1 MTTITQRLGIGSME
15 MPMLFQDGGESLAAP
30 TSDPLVVTVG
40 DVPNAPTISGFAPDT
55 AITAADYTSVDTA
68 TAGAT
73 GQWAFVTG
81 SYADG
86 SQSFTASATDQ
97 SGDTTN
103 STVMS
108 APLDVNVESTA
119 PTAAISGATEQGAD
133 NSTLVLAGT
142 TTGAADG
149 YSTVAIDD
157 GAQLLGTAAVAAD
170 GTWTFQFDDAAYS
183 SHSFTARVTDAA
195 NTTSTP
201 SNPLVVTVAPS
212 TPAGETP
219 PTPTI
224 GAGPDISATGQT
236 ADQNLVTLL
245 GTADN
250 GDYINVYYGRIDVY
264 YDSVLLGSAT
274 VGSDGTW
281 VFTADQLS
289 YGAHAL
295 TASANDGQGL
305 NIPNVIAA
313 DYVSGNALTLSGT
326 DPTGILSQSR
336 DRPSTF
342 SKGHFALAVTVG
354 HIQDAPTIYGFAPD
368 LAITA
373 AGYTSE
379 NMLTLDGTADAGNT
393 MSVFDGTTLLGSAT
407 TGANGQWSFVTDR
420 LADGSHIFTALATD
434 QYGDTIS
441 SNLMSAPL
449 DVNVESAAPTAA
461 ISGAT
466 EQGADNSTLVLA
478 GTTTGAADGYS
489 TVAIDD
495 GAQLLGTA
503 AVAADGTWTFQFDDA
518 AYSSHSFTAQVT
530 DAANTTSTPSDEYY
544 LAGSGS
550 VTMTAGSG
558 SNTFEFDFLTAAAR
572 TDILT
577 DFTSGV
583 DHLKLVGYATNEL
596 ATDLSKAVSDGLAGS
611 LLSLSDGTH
620 LDFANIAV
628 ASILNMSA
636 TAFA

>member
-183 SHSFTARVTDAA
+183 SHSFTA
-195 NTTSTP
+195 
-201 SNPLVVTVAPS
+201 
-212 TPAGETP
+212 
-219 PTPTI
+219 
-224 GAGPDISATGQT
+224 
-236 ADQNLVTLL
+236 
-245 GTADN
+245 
-250 GDYINVYYGRIDVY
+250 
-264 YDSVLLGSAT
+264 
-274 VGSDGTW
+274 
-281 VFTADQLS
+281 
-289 YGAHAL
+289 
-295 TASANDGQGL
+295 
-305 NIPNVIAA
+305 
-313 DYVSGNALTLSGT
+313 
-326 DPTGILSQSR
+326 
-336 DRPSTF
+336 
-342 SKGHFALAVTVG
+342 
-354 HIQDAPTIYGFAPD
+354 
-368 LAITA
+368 
-373 AGYTSE
+373 
-379 NMLTLDGTADAGNT
+379 
-393 MSVFDGTTLLGSAT
+393 
-407 TGANGQWSFVTDR
+407 
-420 LADGSHIFTALATD
+420 
-434 QYGDTIS
+434 
-441 SNLMSAPL
+441 
-449 DVNVESAAPTAA
+449 
-461 ISGAT
+461 
-466 EQGADNSTLVLA
+466 
-478 GTTTGAADGYS
+478 
-489 TVAIDD
+489 
-495 GAQLLGTA
+495 
-503 AVAADGTWTFQFDDA
+503 
-518 AYSSHSFTAQVT
+518 QVT